1 MPTLNT
7 QETKILGQPIL
18 SVFNLIFYCGWW
30 ESCKVFWVSWQLFT
44 WLVTE
49 SVQWVRISD
58 DRAIQTFWTFD
69 QSDGDWLHDQ
79 PHDRSK
85 DRLQYQLHEK
95 SIDQDH
101 HCDRDQK
108 VNSKLWCQDS
118 FALLWCFWNLKLIS
132 HGRSQY
138 WLLGFWVHGLHWE
151 MLSEY
156 LCIGK
161 RTFFGLSMR
170 MPMYMVAPF
179 NNNKHTSRFK
189 IRRQRQ
195 FEMLRLSKLVPDYQS

>member
-1 MPTLNT
+1 MVDENHAKYFEFPGSSL
-7 QETKILGQPIL
+7 P
-18 SVFNLIFYCGWW
+18 GWW
-30 ESCKVFWVSWQLFT
+30 LSQWVSENIRRSSNSDLCDIWSKWW
-44 WLVTE
+44 WLTPWPAPW
-49 SVQWVRISD
+49 S
-58 DRAIQTFWTFD
+58 IQGPTSIPTPW
-69 QSDGDWLHDQ
+69 
-79 PHDRSK
+79 
-85 DRLQYQLHEK
+85 K

-179 NNNKHTSRFK
+179 NNNKHMSRFK
-189 IRRQRQ
+189 IRS
-195 FEMLRLSKLVPDYQS
+195 LRCWG

>member
-1 MPTLNT
+1 MRIM
-7 QETKILGQPIL
+7 QSIL
-18 SVFNLIFYCGWW
+18 SFLAALYLPWW
-30 ESCKVFWVSWQLFT
+30 LSQWVSENIRRSSNSDLLDIWSKWW
-44 WLVTE
+44 WLTPWPLV
-49 SVQWVRISD
+49 I
-58 DRAIQTFWTFD
+58 
-69 QSDGDWLHDQ
+69 DQ
-79 PHDRSK
+79 PHDRSN

>member
-1 MPTLNT
+1 MVDENHAKYFELPGSSL
-7 QETKILGQPIL
+7 P
-18 SVFNLIFYCGWW
+18 GWW
-30 ESCKVFWVSWQLFT
+30 LSQCSEWEYQTIEQFRPFGHLIKVM
-44 WLVTE
+44 VTD
-49 SVQWVRISD
+49 SMTSPMIDPRTDFNTNSMKNPLIKTITVIVTKKG
-58 DRAIQTFWTFD
+58 IQNC
-69 QSDGDWLHDQ
+69 GA
-79 PHDRSK
+79 
-85 DRLQYQLHEK
+85 
-95 SIDQDH
+95 
-101 HCDRDQK
+101 
-108 VNSKLWCQDS
+108 S

>member
-1 MPTLNT
+1 MRIM
-7 QETKILGQPIL
+7 QSIL
-18 SVFNLIFYCGWW
+18 SFLAALYLPWW
-30 ESCKVFWVSWQLFT
+30 LSQWVSENIRRSSNSDLLDIWSKWW
-44 WLVTE
+44 WLTPWPAPW
-49 SVQWVRISD
+49 S
-58 DRAIQTFWTFD
+58 IQGPTSIPTPWKIHW
-69 QSDGDWLHDQ
+69 SRPSLWSW
-79 PHDRSK
+79 P
-85 DRLQYQLHEK
+85 K
-95 SIDQDH
+95 SEFKIVVPGQF
-101 HCDRDQK
+101 CTLVMFR
-108 VNSKLWCQDS
+108 
-118 FALLWCFWNLKLIS
+118 NLKLIS